1 MADNKT
7 GHGKN
12 YCGKYKCKGGCEGQS
27 KPKSPMLKSFESR
40 PTAQEYNDPIKN
52 ELADMIG
59 INEGIKQ
66 KALGL
71 YEKLRSANQLTTS
84 VSHVSKDE
92 MKEAL
97 LLSGYREESK
107 GVFSNLEPVE
117 NPIYHREAGE
127 VFDLNKMTYN
137 RYCASHDPQTDYY
150 TDSRFKGKDLLWLVA
165 SELEKSVTK
174 DLKSYDPNI
183 QKHFSKVDEKVN
195 DYANK
200 IKEENRKSKFGK
212 LDEETYLGPTK
223 LWSRMYDETKTN
235 PNMKKIELSHGR
247 KGFSVADGGCYLITE
262 SNSNPKYSAQGQ
274 PADKNKLSI
283 WIKDPEKQ
291 GYLKKIGYLRQTKGN
306 VEKAL
311 KAKSKEELVQLLPK
325 EGGSNE

>member
-27 KPKSPMLKSFESR
+27 KPKSPMVKSFESR

-52 ELADMIG
+52 ELAEMIG
-59 INEGIKQ
+59 INEGLKQ

-137 RYCASHDPQTDYY
+137 RYCASHDPQTDCY

-183 QKHFSKVDEKVN
+183 QKHFSRVDEKVN

-200 IKEENRKSKFGK
+200 IKEENRKSKFSD
-212 LDEETYLGPTK
+212 LDDDTYLGPTK
-223 LWSRMYDETKTN
+223 LWDCLRAEAKTN
-235 PNMKKIELSHGR
+235 PNMKEITLKYGY
-247 KGFSVADGGCYLITE
+247 KGYSITDDCYLISGT
-262 SNSNPKYSAQGQ
+262 NGDPKMSAPGK
-274 PADKNKLSI
+274 PTDKNALSV
-283 WIKDPEKQ
+283 WIKDPDRQ
-291 GYLKKIGYLRQTKGN
+291 GYLKRVGNFRQTKGN
-306 VEKAL
+306 LEKAL
-311 KAKSKEELVQLLPK
+311 KATTKEELIKLVPQK
-325 EGGSNE
+325 GGSNE